1 MQNKMCVNIDAAFE
15 RYLKHWL
22 TLHNDEYAGNMDV
35 IEEKMPDIYDEF
47 LNQPLKELEGH
58 TPISYFSQF
67 EDADELIAWL
77 QAYHGQNIPIPDLLL
92 DRIVELGKKAE
103 TGLFAM
109 FREEQMPEEL
119 RMMAG
124 SMLRELE
131 SDIPMMYCIE
141 RLSESKEADAIAE
154 SCLEMLNSIGEKA
167 VPAVLAAVP
176 KASETAKDLFAEM
189 LSGYHKQDEIYE
201 LLIDRF
207 NRHEEQRAMYASFL
221 SKYGDERAL
230 PVLYKAIESVDL
242 NYLDFIE
249 IANAIESLGGERPAD
264 REFSGDPYYESLKGL

>member
-1 MQNKMCVNIDAAFE
+1 MKTMKIMVAVVFAYFANCAFAATATVDGITWHYE
-15 RYLKHWL
+15 VKNRTAKL
-22 TLHNDEYAGNMDV
+22 
-35 IEEKMPDIYDEF
+35 
-47 LNQPLKELEGH
+47 
-58 TPISYFSQF
+58 
-67 EDADELIAWL
+67 
-77 QAYHGQNIPIPDLLL
+77 
-92 DRIVELGKKAE
+92 
-103 TGLFAM
+103 
-109 FREEQMPEEL
+109 
-119 RMMAG
+119 G
-124 SMLRELE
+124 SMTIRYNNSGSYELWE
-131 SDIPMMYCIE
+131 PALETDTHGDI
-141 RLSESKEADAIAE
+141 
-154 SCLEMLNSIGEKA
+154 SI
-167 VPAVLAAVP
+167 P
-176 KASETAKDLFAEM
+176 EM